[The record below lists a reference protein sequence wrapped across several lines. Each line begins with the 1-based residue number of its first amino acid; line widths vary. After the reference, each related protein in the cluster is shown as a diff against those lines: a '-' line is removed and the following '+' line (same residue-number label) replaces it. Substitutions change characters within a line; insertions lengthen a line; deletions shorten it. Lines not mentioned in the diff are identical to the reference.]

1 MVQGPCAAE
10 FVITGMDIV
19 RGRMVSGLSWDG
31 QDREWGL
38 RCRSRLFGAAQV
50 ARRVGGDYFQVKMR
64 KKRLSG
70 EDLRRSIKD
79 QVRHPYITGQG
90 LDKSDDERD
99 SEGRDS
105 SASEGAVTSEAANS
119 EPAWSA
125 SDQTDPDRSD
135 S

>member
-1 MVQGPCAAE
+1 MGKIGSGASGADL
-10 FVITGMDIV
+10 GSL
-19 RGRMVSGLSWDG
+19 GRP
-31 QDREWGL
+31 
-38 RCRSRLFGAAQV
+38 QV

-64 KKRLSG
+64 KKRLRG

-79 QVRHPYITGQG
+79 QVRHPYITGQGLDNITGQG

-105 SASEGAVTSEAANS
+105 SASEGAGTSEAANS

>member
-1 MVQGPCAAE
+1 MGKIGSGASGADL
-10 FVITGMDIV
+10 GSW
-19 RGRMVSGLSWDG
+19 GRP
-31 QDREWGL
+31 
-38 RCRSRLFGAAQV
+38 QV

-90 LDKSDDERD
+90 LDNKSDDERD

-105 SASEGAVTSEAANS
+105 SASEGAGTSEAANS

-125 SDQTDPDRSD
+125 SDQADPDRSD